1 MNKKEKKLGISS
13 WKCGECDFEV
23 SFGKKV
29 HEAIKILSIEEHR
42 EKHKSPKPEKKV
54 RVEELRMKS
63 TLKNPYSG
71 QSAKAWSESFE
82 FTIKLLKVL
91 NSR

>member
-1 MNKKEKKLGISS
+1 MLNMNKKEKKLGISS

-29 HEAIKILSIEEHR
+29 HEVIKILSIEEHR

-54 RVEELRMKS
+54 RIEEIPIFDRCDCQMCHQTRILATKINE
-63 TLKNPYSG
+63 L
-71 QSAKAWSESFE
+71 
-82 FTIKLLKVL
+82 IKVL